1 MAKSRY
7 IDSYTS
13 FSGADIVCTFNG
25 HVIGTIAGINW
36 SISREK
42 AAVYT
47 MGSANPRSF
56 SRGKRGIAGT
66 LLFQQFDR
74 DVLWQLVQ
82 NDRDMDVYKRAS
94 EWNHDVYAEP
104 TQDTNSWW
112 SQSLDVLKG
121 KAFYSDEVPPFD
133 ITLSFANE
141 YGAMARKEILGV
153 EILNEGSGVSMD
165 DILTEQTMTFV
176 ARGIG
181 KLVPDR
187 QWFVD
192 QSAA

>member
-1 MAKSRY
+1 
-7 IDSYTS
+7 
-13 FSGADIVCTFNG
+13 
-25 HVIGTIAGINW
+25 
-36 SISREK
+36 
-42 AAVYT
+42 
-47 MGSANPRSF
+47 
-56 SRGKRGIAGT
+56 
-66 LLFQQFDR
+66 
-74 DVLWQLVQ
+74 
-82 NDRDMDVYKRAS
+82 
-94 EWNHDVYAEP
+94 VYAEP